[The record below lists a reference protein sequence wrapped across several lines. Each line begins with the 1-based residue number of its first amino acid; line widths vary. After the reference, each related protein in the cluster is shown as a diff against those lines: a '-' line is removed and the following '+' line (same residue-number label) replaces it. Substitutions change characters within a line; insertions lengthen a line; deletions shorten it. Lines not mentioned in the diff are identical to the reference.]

1 MHSRKNVV
9 LMFLII
15 MLSFAKS
22 IEISTEPNDEAEISD
37 SGLNDSHG
45 LFNPGIS
52 KRKISKYLKS
62 WDEKIILHS
71 K

>member
-37 SGLNDSHG
+37 
-45 LFNPGIS
+45 
-52 KRKISKYLKS
+52 
-62 WDEKIILHS
+62 
-71 K
+71 

>member
-1 MHSRKNVV
+1 MNNSWDWKNFIEWEMHSRKNVV

-52 KRKISKYLKS
+52 QAK
-62 WDEKIILHS
+62 DF
-71 K
+71 